1 MHHDMTQRLHLH
13 SRGHVEALAR
23 HLFKNDPVG
32 LRVVDAEFA
41 EHKIIHSN
49 TRSRETTKFYISSHS
64 SIRTN
69 HRSFVGFF
77 VKLRLDFA
85 WVICSV

>member
-1 MHHDMTQRLHLH
+1 MSDLRMHHDMTQRLHLH

-41 EHKIIHSN
+41 EHKIIQPTLVPEKPQNFTFHH
-49 TRSRETTKFYISSHS
+49 IPQ
-64 SIRTN
+64 
-69 HRSFVGFF
+69 
-77 VKLRLDFA
+77 
-85 WVICSV
+85 